1 MSIKNIETTGAIS
14 YIAKYNTSDSGAK
27 NVTFQH
33 QRNITDLKPGTL
45 YTFDIFSVGNNRLES
60 VEFCEVVNFTRMHH

>member
-1 MSIKNIETTGAIS
+1 METTGAIS
-14 YIAKYNTSDSGAK
+14 YIAKYNSSDSGAK
-27 NVTFQH
+27 NVTFMKENLY

-60 VEFCEVVNFTRMHH
+60 VKFCEVVNFTRMHH